1 MIVLDLSQD
10 QISAVSNTRTST
22 TSNNSIL
29 SDIIQAT
36 GIMPNS
42 DTEMEDENGTNKTMA
57 DGSIQEDGTDSV
69 TVENSNSNS
78 HHLISS
84 SNSES
89 SNLAANESLGKNFD
103 EGNDAI
109 INEIRFS
116 RQHLENQSNTQ
127 LETSS
132 GVY

>member
-42 DTEMEDENGTNKTMA
+42 DTEMEDENDTNKTMA

-103 EGNDAI
+103 EGNDSI

-116 RQHLENQSNTQ
+116 RQHLFMHEHI
-127 LETSS
+127 EIF
-132 GVY
+132 